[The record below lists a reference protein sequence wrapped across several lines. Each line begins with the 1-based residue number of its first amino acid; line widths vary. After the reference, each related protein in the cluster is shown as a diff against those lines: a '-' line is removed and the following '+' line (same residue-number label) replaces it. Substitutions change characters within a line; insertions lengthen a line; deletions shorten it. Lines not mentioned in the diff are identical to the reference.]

1 MPTIGSLTTLAAGK
15 AYRSE
20 VNGNFTTIRNAV
32 NTYAAFVDTSATISG
47 AWTFSTAPTFTNAQT
62 FAAGVTITTGGLT
75 VTAGGLTV
83 TAGASTFG
91 AAVTITGTCTATTFS
106 GSGASL
112 TSLPAANLT
121 GTIAAISGA
130 NLTNLNGSA
139 IASGTVSASYLPT
152 SYSALTVTTLTNS
165 GITVNSQA
173 KITFNASAG
182 TAGSMPAFRFLSDYV
197 YDASGSTPP
206 AIGRAPSASG
216 TWVWVRAEYTGSGI
230 VGYVPM
236 LTV

>member
-75 VTAGGLTV
+75 VTAG
-83 TAGASTFG
+83 ASSFG
-91 AAVTITGTCTATTFS
+91 AAVTITGTCTATTFA

-112 TSLPAANLT
+112 TSIPAANLT

-139 IASGTVSASYLPT
+139 IASGTVSSSYLPT
-152 SYSALTVTTLTNS
+152 SYSTLTVTTLTNS

>member
-75 VTAGGLTV
+75 VTAG
-83 TAGASTFG
+83 ASSFG

-121 GTIAAISGA
+121 GTLPAISGA
-130 NLTNLNGSA
+130 NLTSLNGSN
-139 IASGTVSASYLPT
+139 IASGTVASTYLPT
-152 SYSALTVTTLTNS
+152 TYSSA
-165 GITVNSQA
+165 
-173 KITFNASAG
+173 ITFSAGSNAVLISNQGTLKFTANGG
-182 TAGSMPAFRFLSDYV
+182 TAGSQVAFRFETDYV
-197 YDASGSTPP
+197 KSGGSTAP
-206 AIGRAPSASG
+206 AAFGSTAPVGANSG
-216 TWVWVRAEYTGSGI
+216 TWVWIPVETASGNRGI
-230 VGYVPM
+230 MPVLLY
-236 LTV
+236 